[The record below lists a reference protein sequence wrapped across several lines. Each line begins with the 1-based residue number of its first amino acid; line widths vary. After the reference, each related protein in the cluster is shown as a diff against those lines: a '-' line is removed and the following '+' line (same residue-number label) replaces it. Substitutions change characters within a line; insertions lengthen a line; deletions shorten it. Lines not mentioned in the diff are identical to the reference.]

1 MGYSDISIGGSD
13 MAADT
18 WYVADKSF
26 RVEGLTGAL
35 RSLRQELEHGNYGAF
50 NTDGCIN
57 VALILVD
64 PYMEDRE
71 GVVQLCDE
79 LPKAGDPYRRLVMDT
94 LDKLMQL
101 RAAWAD
107 ADWGDSRHRDGSDN
121 KKWHLDALDRLLSGL
136 RTRLG

>member
-1 MGYSDISIGGSD
+1 MGYSNISIGGSD

-26 RVEGLTGAL
+26 RVEGCTGAL
-35 RSLRQELEHGNYGAF
+35 RSLRQELEHGSYGSY
-50 NTDGCIN
+50 NTEGCIN
-57 VALILVD
+57 VALVLVD
-64 PYMEDRE
+64 SYMEDRE

-79 LPKAGDPYRRLVMDT
+79 LPKAGDQYRRLVMDT

-101 RAAWAD
+101 RATWAD
-107 ADWGDSRHRDGSDN
+107 ADWGGSDN
-121 KKWHLDALDRLLSGL
+121 KRRYLDALDRLLSGL